1 MSTTHFD
8 VSSVSNWMLFSLVIG
23 GVVSFA
29 ALAAHDA
36 QRAANRSVRFVW
48 FGAIVATVV
57 LSFAAPAR
65 RVSAPNRIP
74 MPTATTTSATTPSLP
89 RSLSITV
96 RLTRAAD
103 VIMIPIETALQFAQ
117 TRASRLPMPW
127 HIAIASL
134 WLIGTTVTLG
144 IFIASYARIRRLMR
158 QWPVQRID
166 DTRARIAPSA
176 GPAVIGLAPSE
187 IILPSWLLSRP
198 IEEQRLVVAH
208 EREHVNARDPWL
220 LVLACAAVALMP
232 WNPALWFALS
242 RLRLAIEVDCDRRVL
257 GHGVATE
264 AYGSL
269 LIDLSVFRA
278 DVSSAMPAYS
288 MPAFS
293 CNGSY
298 LERRLVAMTSRPSR
312 FASSRRMVGGL
323 LAAAALMAA
332 CESKLPTS
340 AEINK
345 MDAASAQKQ
354 VAGLAVDAGPAR
366 YLVDDKSVSAEVAK
380 KLTAEQIATIEYSRP
395 KAGDSSVIS
404 IRTVNYVGDSTR
416 IKVADERA
424 ATGTFT
430 RKIAGPPTMAKGVML
445 RRVGPDSGT
454 APITAPGEQQMKR
467 KFDGLLIID
476 GKITESSVME
486 TLDPE
491 RIETVEVVKG
501 AAAMAKYS
509 DPRAAN
515 GVIVVTTKAKK

>member
-1 MSTTHFD
+1 MITTHFD

-36 QRAANRSVRFVW
+36 QRAANHSVRFVW

-65 RVSAPNRIP
+65 RVSAPTRIP

-89 RSLSITV
+89 RSPSVTV

-103 VIMIPIETALQFAQ
+103 VVMIPIETALQFAQ
-117 TRASRLPMPW
+117 TRVSRLPMPW
-127 HIAIASL
+127 HVAIASL
-134 WLIGTTVTLG
+134 WLIGTTVTIG
-144 IFIASYARIRRLMR
+144 IFVASYARIRRLMR
-158 QWPVQRID
+158 RWPVQRID
-166 DTRARIAPSA
+166 DIRARIAPSA

-269 LIDLSVFRA
+269 LIDLSVQRA
-278 DVSSAMPAYS
+278 DVPSAMPAYS

-340 AEINK
+340 AEIAT
-345 MDAASAQKQ
+345 MDVAGAQKQ
-354 VAGLAVDAGPAR
+354 AGLVALA
-366 YLVDDKSVSAEVAK
+366 DDGKSVYIVDGKPASAEVAK
-380 KLTAEQIATIEYSRP
+380 KILAEQIATITVRRG
-395 KAGDSSVIS
+395 AGDSGVVS
-404 IRTVNYVGDSTR
+404 IRTN
-416 IKVADERA
+416 RA
-424 ATGTFT
+424 AGADGDVALTLSQKQAAELAAHGGM
-430 RKIAGPPTMAKGVML
+430 KIRARSLT
-445 RRVGPDSGT
+445 
-454 APITAPGEQQMKR
+454 ITADTTRGASTIGR

-476 GKITESSVME
+476 GTISDSKELD
-486 TLDPE
+486 TLSPD
-491 RIETVEVVKG
+491 RIESVEVMKG
-501 AAAMAKYS
+501 AAAQAAYS

-515 GVIVVTTKAKK
+515 GVIKVTTKVKK